1 MDHANVPAAVFSQP
15 PVGTIGLSEDDA
27 RRQYGEIDVYRTTF
41 RPLKTT
47 VSGGEGRV
55 MMKLVVDARS
65 DRVVGAHMVGDD
77 AGEIIQGLAIAI
89 KAGATKADFRSDER
103 RGGKDGGRKSSSL
116 GSPYP
121 VKKKQQKNQKD

>member
-77 AGEIIQGLAIAI
+77 AGELIQGQIGRAS
-89 KAGATKADFRSDER
+89 GRER
-103 RGGKDGGRKSSSL
+103 VCQ
-116 GSPYP
+116 Y
-121 VKKKQQKNQKD
+121 V